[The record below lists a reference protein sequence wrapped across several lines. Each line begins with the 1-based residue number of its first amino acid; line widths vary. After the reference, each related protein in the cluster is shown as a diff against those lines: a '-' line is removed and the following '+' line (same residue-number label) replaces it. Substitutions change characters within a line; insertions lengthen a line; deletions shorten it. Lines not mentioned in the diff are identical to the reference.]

1 MTHFASIRKTKQRR
15 SPSEVQKGFRS
26 DVQGLRAVAVGI
38 VLIYHAGLDWMPGGF
53 VGVDVFFV
61 ISGFLITAGIVKE
74 IQHSGRFSFI
84 GFYGR
89 RAARILPAAT
99 VTLIGVTLLSY
110 LLMPITR
117 WMQVGRDAMASG
129 VYVVNW
135 IFARD
140 SVSYLA
146 NDKSPSPFQHF
157 WSLAVE
163 EQFYLLWPLVLVV
176 FAWIAAKTK
185 HRIIVGFALALIMV
199 GLPSF
204 LWSIYLTSENPAAAY
219 FVTTT
224 RLWELIIGASIA
236 VFAGIGKNVPDVIA
250 ATVGWVG
257 LGIIFIVAMKFD
269 GATSFPGY
277 NAALPTLGAAMV
289 LWAGRKGVNFGPVA
303 VLGAKPMVAIGA
315 ISYSLYLW
323 HWPMLVLAEAVFGPL
338 SSMAGLAVVASAC
351 VPAWASLRYVERPF
365 IKWSKEQK
373 SSTVAVKTGGVLTLS
388 AVTVGALMAAAVPP
402 VPPTAKTEFV
412 ATNIGQEPTSDTPVG
427 AEVLL
432 LERNQG
438 NPQKSFPSITPS
450 ALSAPTDIPKTCL
463 KSEQSEDVEKCS
475 FGDLSS
481 DTVLAMV
488 GDSHAAM
495 LVPGVAAA
503 ASERGWRLDVY
514 TKGSCPLTTALILL
528 DGKPYDNCQTWGKNV
543 SDHILKQPVTALIV
557 ATSKYKVAG
566 IEGSEENHNALVQ
579 GMRDAWSP
587 FIEKGVQVISIRDTP
602 RPGVLVPDCVA
613 QNEND
618 LSVCAMEK
626 QEILSPFVPELDAVE
641 GLNRAHG
648 VDLTEAICPNELC
661 PAVIGGIQ
669 IYRDSNH
676 ITATYA
682 RTMHTQIGTALD
694 KVLVSIPA
702 GP

>member
-1 MTHFASIRKTKQRR
+1 MTHFASIRKNKQRR
-15 SPSEVQKGFRS
+15 SPGEVQRGFRT

-38 VLIYHAGLDWMPGGF
+38 VLIYHAGLEWMPGGF

-74 IQHSGRFSFI
+74 IQRTGRFSFL

-99 VTLIGVTLLSY
+99 VTLIGVTLLCY

-129 VYVVNW
+129 VYAVNW

-146 NDKSPSPFQHF
+146 NDQSPSPFQHF

-163 EQFYLLWPLVLVV
+163 EQFYLFWPLVLVV

-185 HRIIVGFALALIMV
+185 HRIIVGFSLALIV
-199 GLPSF
+199 IGFPSF
-204 LWSIYLTSENPAAAY
+204 LWSIYLTSDNPAAAY

-224 RLWELIIGASIA
+224 RLWELIIGASLA
-236 VFAGIGKNVPDVIA
+236 VFVGIGKNIPDVIA
-250 ATVGWVG
+250 AIIGWTG
-257 LGIIFIVAMKFD
+257 LGIIIIVAIKFD
-269 GATSFPGY
+269 GATSFPSY

-289 LWAGRKGVNFGPVA
+289 LWAGRTGVNFGPVA
-303 VLGAKPMVAIGA
+303 VLGTKPMVAIGA

-338 SSMAGLAVVASAC
+338 SALVGLAVVASAC

-373 SSTVAVKTGGVLTLS
+373 SSKAAVKTGGVLTLS
-388 AVTVGALMAAAVPP
+388 AVTVGALLAVAVPP
-402 VPPTAKTEFV
+402 VPPTTDTEFV
-412 ATNIGQEPTSDTPVG
+412 ATNLGQENASDTPVG

-432 LERNQG
+432 QDQDQG

-450 ALSAPTDIPKTCL
+450 AIAAPTDIPKTCL
-463 KSEQSEDVEKCS
+463 KSELSEDVEKCS

-481 DTVLAMV
+481 TTVLAMV

-503 ASERGWRLDVY
+503 VSERGWRLDVY
-514 TKGSCPLTTALILL
+514 TKGSCPLTAAVILL
-528 DGKPYDNCQTWGKNV
+528 DGKPYDNCLNWGKNV
-543 SDHILKQPVTALIV
+543 SESILNQPPTALIV

-566 IEGSEENHNALVQ
+566 IESSEANNNALVQ
-579 GMRDAWSP
+579 GMRDAWKP
-587 FIEKGVQVISIRDTP
+587 FIEEGVQVISIRDTP

-618 LSVCAMEK
+618 LAACAMKKE
-626 QEILSPFVPELDAVE
+626 EILSSLVPELEAVE
-641 GLNRAHG
+641 GLDRAHA

-682 RTMHTQIGTALD
+682 RTMHAQIGTALD
-694 KVLVSIPA
+694 RVLLSNPA
-702 GP
+702 NR

>member
-1 MTHFASIRKTKQRR
+1 MTHFATIRKNKKRR
-15 SPSEVQKGFRS
+15 PPSEVQKGFRT

-74 IQHSGRFSFI
+74 IQRTGRFSFL

-99 VTLIGVTLLSY
+99 VTLVGVTLLSV

-146 NDKSPSPFQHF
+146 NDQSPSPFQHF

-163 EQFYLLWPLVLVV
+163 EQFYLFWPLVLVV
-176 FAWIAAKTK
+176 FAWIAAKTH
-185 HRIIVGFALALIMV
+185 HRIIVGFALALLMV
-199 GLPSF
+199 GIPSF

-224 RLWELIIGASIA
+224 RLWELIVGASLA
-236 VFAGIGKNVPDVIA
+236 VFVGIGKKIPDIVA
-250 ATVGWVG
+250 AIIGWTG
-257 LGIIFIVAMKFD
+257 LGLIIFAAMTFD
-269 GATSFPGY
+269 SATSFPSY

-289 LWAGRKGVNFGPVA
+289 LWAGRKGVSFGPVA
-303 VLGAKPMVAIGA
+303 VLGTKPMAAIGA

-323 HWPMLVLAEAVFGPL
+323 HWPMLILAEAAFGPL
-338 SSMAGLAVVASAC
+338 SVMSGLAVVASAC

-373 SSTVAVKTGGVLTLS
+373 SSTAAVKTGGVLTLS
-388 AVTVGALMAAAVPP
+388 AVTVGALLAAAVPP
-402 VPPTAKTEFV
+402 VPPAAKTEFV
-412 ATNIGQEPTSDTPVG
+412 ATNIGQGPGSDIPVG

-432 LERNQG
+432 DDQNQG

-450 ALSAPTDIPKTCL
+450 ALAAPTDIPKTCL
-463 KSEQSEDVEKCS
+463 QSELSEDVEKCS

-481 DTVLAMV
+481 ATVLAIV

-503 ASERGWRLDVY
+503 VSERGWRLDVY
-514 TKGSCPLTTALILL
+514 TKGSCPLTAALILL
-528 DGKPYDNCQTWGKNV
+528 DGKPYDNCQNWGKNV
-543 SDHILKQPVTALIV
+543 SESILKQPPTALIV

-566 IEGSEENHNALVQ
+566 IEESEENRNALIQ

-587 FIEKGVQVISIRDTP
+587 FIEKGVRVISIRDTP
-602 RPGVLVPDCVA
+602 RPGVSVPDCVA

-618 LSVCAMEK
+618 LSVCAMKKED
-626 QEILSPFVPELDAVE
+626 ILSPFVPEIEAVE
-641 GLNRAHG
+641 GLDQAHA
-648 VDLTEAICPNELC
+648 VDLTEAICPNEFC

-682 RTMHTQIGTALD
+682 RTLHTQIGTALD
-694 KVLVSIPA
+694 NVFVSVP
-702 GP
+702 